1 MFTRTRI
8 IIGLGLVAAATAVAV
23 PALTSAQTGPREIT
37 LKMKV
42 KGGTEVRH
50 AGRPGEQ
57 LAPGDRVIIRL
68 TAFGADGAR
77 AGSAYTDCVNVGKK
91 SAPQAA
97 TLQCT
102 QTYKLAD
109 GQIVTAGIVKF
120 TALDDLAIPI
130 VGGSGAYRGASGEV
144 GAARPSPASTASTSS
159 VWTADAPI
167 SVAQRRAREPST
179 E

>member
-1 MFTRTRI
+1 M
-8 IIGLGLVAAATAVAV
+8 
-23 PALTSAQTGPREIT
+23 
-37 LKMKV
+37 
-42 KGGTEVRH
+42 
-50 AGRPGEQ
+50 
-57 LAPGDRVIIRL
+57 
-68 TAFGADGAR
+68 
-77 AGSAYTDCVNVGKK
+77 NVGKR

-144 GAARPSPASTASTSS
+144 GSGAPQPGFDS
-159 VWTADAPI
+159 VD
-167 SVAQRRAREPST
+167 VLRLDG
-179 E
+179 